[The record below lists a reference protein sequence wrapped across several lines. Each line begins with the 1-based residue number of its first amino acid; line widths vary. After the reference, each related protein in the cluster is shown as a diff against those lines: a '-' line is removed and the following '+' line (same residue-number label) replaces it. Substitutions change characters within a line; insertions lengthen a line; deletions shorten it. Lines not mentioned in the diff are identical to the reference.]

1 MFINDVIRNVQDL
14 YPSEY
19 DLGEM
24 YMWCNEVSSMLL
36 IEDRNV
42 FKSVT
47 LPVSEDGTFLLPEG
61 VTMEYV
67 EYITAGNLVL
77 NKKDMR
83 SYGGRKIYIRGLNG
97 FERKNPDIPTQT
109 VTVEYLEPYRP
120 IRLSKYRGAVE
131 FDADEGTFYIPV
143 CEFVP
148 GDILTIQIDA
158 GSDDG
163 QDLDKVPL
171 LGVDYDADRSKYVCT
186 VPAETFETL
195 IQDTDDDTL
204 ITRIITER
212 TVCDPPYD
220 SMYIDYVLAKIC
232 YFQRD
237 MSAYNQHMTAFN
249 SRLDAYKRWLM
260 GRMPSDDST
269 FKNWW

>member
-42 FKSVT
+42 FKTVD
-47 LPVSEDGTFLLPEG
+47 LPVSEDGTILLPEG
-61 VTMEYV
+61 VSAEYIEYV
-67 EYITAGNLVL
+67 TSGNTVL
-77 NKKDMR
+77 EKKDMR

-97 FERKNPDIPTQT
+97 IKRKNQDQHPKS

-120 IRLSKYRGAVE
+120 IRLAKYRGSV
-131 FDADEGTFYIPV
+131 DYDTDDGCFYIPV

-158 GSDDG
+158 DSDDG
-163 QDLDKVPL
+163 QDLDGVPL
-171 LGVDYDADRSKYVCT
+171 LGVDYDPDLSKYVCT
-186 VPAETFETL
+186 VPADTFEELTVSS
-195 IQDTDDDTL
+195 DDDTL
-204 ITRIITER
+204 ITRVVTER

-260 GRMPSDDST
+260 GRMPSDDCT